1 MDSVSHTG
9 PYWKPSLTLAI
20 SVASEKLLK
29 PLEALVFS
37 ALRWEQYYFA
47 LTILWK
53 SREVVHAKDLAQ
65 GLPWCSSSQDSE
77 LPTQGAGIQSLVREL
92 DPISCSWD
100 PAQPKKKKLK
110 KESEVSQSCPAL
122 CDPLDCSP
130 PGSSIRGIFQARV
143 LEWGAICS
151 LPGFPVHGIFL
162 ARVLEWVAISFS
174 RGSSRPRDWTQV
186 SRIVGR
192 CFTIWATREVQG
204 EKKRFSPEPGS

>member
-9 PYWKPSLTLAI
+9 PYWKPSLTQTI
-20 SVASEKLLK
+20 SVASDKLLK

-47 LTILWK
+47 LTLLWK
-53 SREVVHAKDLAQ
+53 SREIVHAKDLAQ

-77 LPTQGAGIQSLVREL
+77 LPTQGAGSQSLVREL
-92 DPISCSWD
+92 DPVSCSWD
-100 PAQPKKKKLK
+100 PAQPKKKKKRLK

-122 CDPLDCSP
+122 CYPLDCSP
-130 PGSSIRGIFQARV
+130 PGSSIHGIFQ
-143 LEWGAICS
+143 
-151 LPGFPVHGIFL
+151 

-186 SRIVGR
+186 SGIVGR

-204 EKKRFSPEPGS
+204 DKKGLA